1 MFLIYLYLSCL
12 HQLQHRQEGDNDL
25 YLGCLLF
32 QEIPKTESV
41 MYLCIL
47 INIFQFL
54 RKRNLFFLDLA
65 ELTSDRIRLICLSFQ
80 DILKNIIQ
88 LRQGQPVKKR
98 IQIYRFFVFLY
109 FIRNSRSLIEQL
121 FSVHLAVT
129 QFIRHVF
136 VHLVLQKLLYQFL
149 TRIFYLALFID
160 FLWKKHLAFD
170 VQKCRR
176 HDQKFTHDIQVCSVH
191 RLDIFHILVGDL
203 YDRNI
208 VDVYFIFIDQM

>member
-1 MFLIYLYLSCL
+1 M
-12 HQLQHRQEGDNDL
+12 
-25 YLGCLLF
+25 
-32 QEIPKTESV
+32 

-54 RKRNLFFLDLA
+54 RKRNLFFLDLT

-88 LRQGQPVKKR
+88 LRQCQPVKKR
-98 IQIYRFFVFLY
+98 IQIYRFLVFLY
-109 FIRNSRSLIEQL
+109 FIRNGRSLVEQ
-121 FSVHLAVT
+121 FFPVHLTVT

-149 TRIFYLALFID
+149 TRIFFLSLFID

-176 HDQKFTHDIQVCSVH
+176 HDQELTHDIQVFSVH